1 MNDNH
6 TDEQALIS
14 ALEKLVPILERIQR
28 RELTA
33 EDRIMIKSAG
43 INISDLFKWSPKKR
57 IERTRFCGSQ

>member
-14 ALEKLVPILERIQR
+14 ALEKLMPILERIQR

-33 EDRIMIKSAG
+33 EDKMMIKAAG
-43 INISDLFKWSPKKR
+43 INISDLYKAIPESKD
-57 IERTRFCGSQ
+57 

>member
-6 TDEQALIS
+6 TDEQAFIS

-33 EDRIMIKSAG
+33 EDRVMIKAVC
-43 INISDLFKWSPKKR
+43 INISDLYKIIPEIK
-57 IERTRFCGSQ
+57 E

>member
-14 ALEKLVPILERIQR
+14 ALEKLMPILERIQR

-33 EDRIMIKSAG
+33 EDRVMIKAAG
-43 INISDLFKWSPKKR
+43 INISDLYKAIPECK
-57 IERTRFCGSQ
+57 E

>member
-33 EDRIMIKSAG
+33 EDRVMIKAAG
-43 INISDLFKWSPKKR
+43 INISDLYKIIPECK
-57 IERTRFCGSQ
+57 E

>member
-14 ALEKLVPILERIQR
+14 ALEKLMPILERIQR

-33 EDRIMIKSAG
+33 EDRVMIKAAG
-43 INISDLFKWSPKKR
+43 FNISDLYKIIPEIKD
-57 IERTRFCGSQ
+57 

>member
-14 ALEKLVPILERIQR
+14 ALEKLMPILERIQR

-43 INISDLFKWSPKKR
+43 INISDLFKLVPEKKD
-57 IERTRFCGSQ
+57 

>member
-1 MNDNH
+1 MNENH

-33 EDRIMIKSAG
+33 EDRVMIKDAG
-43 INISDLFKWSPKKR
+43 INISDLYKAIPECK
-57 IERTRFCGSQ
+57 E

>member
-6 TDEQALIS
+6 TDEQMLIS
-14 ALEKLVPILERIQR
+14 ALEKLMPILERIQR

-43 INISDLFKWSPKKR
+43 INIIDLFKLVPEKKD
-57 IERTRFCGSQ
+57 

>member
-14 ALEKLVPILERIQR
+14 ALEKLMPILERIQR

-43 INISDLFKWSPKKR
+43 INISDLYKIIPETK
-57 IERTRFCGSQ
+57 E